1 MAPLDL
7 ATNSILG
14 GSGRPDTGAFAA
26 RDIEQL
32 QHVYR
37 TASPFPHLVIDQLFP
52 DAMLDQV
59 EASFDMVPPG
69 DWLVYNHALQTKRAT
84 RTNGALPGPAQRY
97 FDYIYSGPFLRLLS
111 EITGIENLIP
121 DPSLSGGGLH
131 EIGPGGRFDVHVD
144 FQKHPVTGL
153 DNRLVLITYLNRGW
167 RPDYGGALEL
177 WEQNP
182 AACAAE
188 IVPVFGRTLIMEESS
203 RGAHGHPD
211 PVAAGQRRRSVAAY
225 YYTNGRE
232 DGLSDGGLT
241 TRYVK
246 RGGRTRRQRLEL
258 LVKQLA
264 PPILA
269 TALMATRRRLLA
281 GG

>member
-167 RPDYGGALEL
+167 RP
-177 WEQNP
+177 
-182 AACAAE
+182 
-188 IVPVFGRTLIMEESS
+188 VFGRTLIMEESS